1 MLRKLIITSAIVAA
15 ASGYAFA
22 QSAPSTANTTGPDV
36 TKTQNSP
43 TDLGTASESGNTKS
57 VPGGKNAEH
66 GGMTASKKHSGSM
79 TTGSGVANPRSE
91 TMKKDASPASGAEG
105 ANKEK

>member
-1 MLRKLIITSAIVAA
+1 MFRKLILTTAIVAA

-43 TDLGTASESGNTKS
+43 TDLGTADEGGNTKS
-57 VPGGKNAEH
+57 VPGGKATN
-66 GGMTASKKHSGSM
+66 GMTASKKHSGSA
-79 TTGSGVANPRSE
+79 TTGSGVANPQPD
-91 TMKKDASPASGAEG
+91 TMK
-105 ANKEK
+105 